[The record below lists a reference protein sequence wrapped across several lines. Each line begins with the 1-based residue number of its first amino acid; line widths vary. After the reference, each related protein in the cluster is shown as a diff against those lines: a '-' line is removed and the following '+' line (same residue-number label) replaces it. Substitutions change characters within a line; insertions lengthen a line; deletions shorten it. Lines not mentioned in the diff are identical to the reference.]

1 VAHPSTT
8 EAGGAGYFRTFGIPI
23 IRGRGFLDTDRENT
37 TKVVVVS
44 DAVAR
49 RYWPGQDP
57 IGKRFR
63 LNDEGE
69 SWMTVVGVAGESH
82 FRGLRE
88 STPMVY
94 VPAYQN
100 SWQGYL
106 AIRTPPPVGV
116 ALPAVRRAIN
126 DADSRVTLGITRTM
140 DDLLDE
146 QLVQP
151 RLSAVLLSGFGLVA
165 LLLAAIGLY
174 GIMAAAVSDQT
185 REIGVRMALGATP
198 DRLRRDVLG
207 RALAVAG
214 AGTAVGL
221 ACALA
226 TSRLITSMLY
236 RVSPTD
242 PIALVGA
249 CGILLAVALLA
260 AYIPARRATRIEPAL
275 ALRAE

>member
-1 VAHPSTT
+1 
-8 EAGGAGYFRTFGIPI
+8 
-23 IRGRGFLDTDRENT
+23 
-37 TKVVVVS
+37 
-44 DAVAR
+44 
-49 RYWPGQDP
+49 
-57 IGKRFR
+57 
-63 LNDEGE
+63 
-69 SWMTVVGVAGESH
+69 
-82 FRGLRE
+82 
-88 STPMVY
+88 MVY

-116 ALPAVRRAIN
+116 ALPAVRVRSTTPIA
-126 DADSRVTLGITRTM
+126 VTLGITRTM